1 MPWRTPRPRR
11 ASVETR
17 QRHSKVALVFVCRT
31 PAAGPCALCFGDG
44 RDDGFESGLC
54 LSPWALGL
62 NGYAVCHPRGLCRG
76 DGSRWDRGHGGA
88 GAGSEGL
95 GLYTARALSYAG
107 VEVEMLEHPLSSEQ
121 IRIYDAYASAFE
133 IIHNNLNAA
142 LEASNITGEG
152 GKS

>member
-1 MPWRTPRPRR
+1 MPFATRE
-11 ASVETR
+11 AFVE
-17 QRHSKVALVFVCRT
+17 AMEAGGI
-31 PAAGPCALCFGDG
+31 AAMEVLA
-44 RDDGFESGLC
+44 RDLK
-54 LSPWALGL
+54 A
-62 NGYAVCHPRGLCRG
+62 
-76 DGSRWDRGHGGA
+76 
-88 GAGSEGL
+88 L

-152 GKS
+152 GNPTTRTRSPPRARRSNRTSSGSSPISSPR